1 MKPLKLVTQK
11 KELLQQRAKEQKEY
25 DHLFSQIF
33 DIPKHL
39 VKEKSKMVCEEKPK
53 MVSNVNI
60 SDAEEF
66 EKTLSAEMVDT
77 PRTPPQTPKAR
88 PDISKQSKRK
98 AKVTPKRSK
107 RIRNIQL
114 VE

>member
-1 MKPLKLVTQK
+1 MKPLKLVTQN

-39 VKEKSKMVCEEKPK
+39 VKEKSKKKPK
-53 MVSNVNI
+53 VVSNANI

>member
-1 MKPLKLVTQK
+1 MKPLKLVTQN

-39 VKEKSKMVCEEKPK
+39 VKEKPKKKPK
-53 MVSNVNI
+53 VVSNANI

-77 PRTPPQTPKAR
+77 PRTPPQTPKTR

>member
-1 MKPLKLVTQK
+1 MKPLKLVTQN

-39 VKEKSKMVCEEKPK
+39 VKEKPKKKPK
-53 MVSNVNI
+53 VVSNANI

-77 PRTPPQTPKAR
+77 PRTPKTS

-98 AKVTPKRSK
+98 AKVTSKRSK